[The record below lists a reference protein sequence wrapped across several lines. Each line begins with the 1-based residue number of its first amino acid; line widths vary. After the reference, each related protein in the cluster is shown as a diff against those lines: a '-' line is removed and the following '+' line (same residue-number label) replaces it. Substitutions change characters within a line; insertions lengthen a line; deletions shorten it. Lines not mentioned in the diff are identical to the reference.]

1 MRHGLSR
8 DGIRVGNY
16 GANWWAVG
24 LIALAISMGW
34 KGILYIGGLMV
45 TLHVVTALVIRG
57 LDRADDRKR

>member
-1 MRHGLSR
+1 MTPGVSR
-8 DGIRVGNY
+8 DGIRVGRY
-16 GANWWAVG
+16 GANWWAV
-24 LIALAISMGW
+24 LLVVIAVSLGW